1 MLASQ
6 KRKHLK
12 IRTIKVSNPKYQ
24 EEEAEA
30 NRIQNKK
37 NFYLSLYQNRNRREI
52 ILAHRTTA
60 SKKKM
65 GWGHP
70 QKIPLNRQSKQSKN
84 YQRHRRKDNRERIAG
99 QGAKERRKVPLLY
112 QPNKTVLPEK
122 GRIRK
127 LQSKAG
133 IGDD

>member
-1 MLASQ
+1 M
-6 KRKHLK
+6 
-12 IRTIKVSNPKYQ
+12 
-24 EEEAEA
+24 
-30 NRIQNKK
+30 
-37 NFYLSLYQNRNRREI
+37 SLYQNRNRREI

-70 QKIPLNRQSKQSKN
+70 QKIALNRQSKQSKN

-99 QGAKERRKVPLLY
+99 LEAKERRKAPLLY